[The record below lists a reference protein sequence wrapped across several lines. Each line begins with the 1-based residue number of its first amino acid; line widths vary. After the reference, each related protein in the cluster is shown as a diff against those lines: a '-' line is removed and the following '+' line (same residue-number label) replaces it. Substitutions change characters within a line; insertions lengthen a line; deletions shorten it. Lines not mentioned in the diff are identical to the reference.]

1 MKLATVLVVLALVS
15 SIGLVAVDQ
24 ALTESASEFAVQ
36 DEQFTPQTGTYV
48 QVNVTG
54 SNLRY
59 SSEAEI
65 LVEKS
70 NGKQVPPSAYRWN
83 ATDGTIYTV
92 PGGDL
97 DGESN
102 ATITYDVFEPTPV
115 QRNLGE
121 SFGSVMGASS
131 VVLFVIVAGLA
142 FRSMRAFL

>member
-36 DEQFTPQTGTYV
+36 DEQFAPQSGTYV
-48 QVNVTG
+48 DVNVSAPG
-54 SNLRY
+54 LRY
-59 SSEAEI
+59 SAESD
-65 LVEKS
+65 VVVKNS
-70 NGKQVPPSAYRWN
+70 NGTVVPPTAYDWN
-83 ATDGTIYTV
+83 ASDGSIYTV
-92 PGGDL
+92 PGGAL

-102 ATITYDVFEPTPV
+102 ATITYDVYEPTPV

-131 VVLFVIVAGLA
+131 VVLFVVVAGLA
-142 FRSMRAFL
+142 VRSMRAFL